1 MYKLYYELD
10 APEVLNL
17 TRIEYSRYID
27 TIQCN
32 HGSSSWREPV
42 GYRWSDLE
50 LEGVCDDLSA
60 VFFSRVINTSVG
72 MIISSFYI
80 REDEENSYLRVTQGS
95 IIKWNYADSE
105 YGSSETFSLTLSIE
119 DIQRIMFGSKD
130 DLKKEKSKRKPKQKK
145 IIIPERQIIICRTL

>member
-10 APEVLNL
+10 KPEVLNL
-17 TRIEYSRYID
+17 TRIEYSRYMN

-32 HGSSSWREPV
+32 HGSSNWREPA

-60 VFFSRVINTSVG
+60 VFFNRLHYLPID
-72 MIISSFYI
+72 MIPLFYI
-80 REDEENSYLRVTQGS
+80 KEEEENSYLKVMQGS
-95 IIKWNYADSE
+95 IVTWNYTDSE
-105 YGSSETFSLTLSIE
+105 YRPSENFSLTLSIA
-119 DIQRIMFGSKD
+119 DIQRLMFSTVD
-130 DLKKEKSKRKPKQKK
+130 ESKKEKPKKKSKQKK